1 MNEDANQQQM
11 NLISELKSNN
21 DVIRLLKDE
30 NMDSSK
36 ENMKLLLGELKIE
49 NSSLQNPITQY
60 ETDKESCTMNLTSKS
75 ALKDDIM
82 DETIIEG
89 LKAELQD
96 MEWFLPTTTRDSN
109 NNIKKTIHVSSAVK
123 VQQSF
128 SIALTI

>member
-1 MNEDANQQQM
+1 
-11 NLISELKSNN
+11 
-21 DVIRLLKDE
+21 
-30 NMDSSK
+30 MDSSK

-96 MEWFLPTTTRDSN
+96 ME
-109 NNIKKTIHVSSAVK
+109 
-123 VQQSF
+123 
-128 SIALTI
+128 